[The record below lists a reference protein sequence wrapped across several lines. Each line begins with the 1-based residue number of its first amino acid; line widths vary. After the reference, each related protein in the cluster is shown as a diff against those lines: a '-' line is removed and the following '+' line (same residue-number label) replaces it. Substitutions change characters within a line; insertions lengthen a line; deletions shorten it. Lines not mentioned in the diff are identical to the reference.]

1 MFETRTAFDCV
12 LRNKV
17 RKYGDIM
24 DNQGAC
30 KNHIANMKAA
40 LGESLVLDKHLEEV
54 TFMRKSFV

>member
-30 KNHIANMKAA
+30 KNHIANMKTA
-40 LGESLVLDKHLEEV
+40 LGDSPVLDRHLEEV
-54 TFMRKSFV
+54 TFARKSFV

>member
-1 MFETRTAFDCV
+1 M
-12 LRNKV
+12 

-54 TFMRKSFV
+54 TYMRKSFV